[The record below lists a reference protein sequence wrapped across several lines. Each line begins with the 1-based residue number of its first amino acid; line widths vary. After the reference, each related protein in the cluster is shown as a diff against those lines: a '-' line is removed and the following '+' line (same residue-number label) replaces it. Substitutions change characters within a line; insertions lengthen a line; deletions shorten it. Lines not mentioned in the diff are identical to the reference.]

1 MNPRHF
7 YSSIYFWSLSRFE
20 KFEKEPI
27 KLIDSINHES
37 IMKSYDY
44 LNDKYFFILMILTL
58 CLRNEPEVDSN
69 RP

>member
-1 MNPRHF
+1 MNLRHF
-7 YSSIYFWSLSRFE
+7 YSSIFLIFLSRFE

-27 KLIDSINHES
+27 KLIDSKS

-44 LNDKYFFILMILTL
+44 LNDKYFSILMILTL
-58 CLRNEPEVDSN
+58 CFRDEPEVDSN